1 MTFLWLFKTTETNW
15 DVYKSTFPLRL
26 SLSKNPDFL
35 PVLHHKQIKTNGDLQ
50 IWSSLYCKWL
60 RGWAEV
66 QMMPIPNAVLYKAVI
81 YISAIFPQGMYIKS
95 TYDGLH
101 VITGT
106 TEGVSANVFLL
117 TFAEF
122 HLTVRS
128 LFILYLN
135 QSCF

>member
-1 MTFLWLFKTTETNW
+1 
-15 DVYKSTFPLRL
+15 
-26 SLSKNPDFL
+26 
-35 PVLHHKQIKTNGDLQ
+35 
-50 IWSSLYCKWL
+50 
-60 RGWAEV
+60 
-66 QMMPIPNAVLYKAVI
+66 MMLTPNAVLYKAVI